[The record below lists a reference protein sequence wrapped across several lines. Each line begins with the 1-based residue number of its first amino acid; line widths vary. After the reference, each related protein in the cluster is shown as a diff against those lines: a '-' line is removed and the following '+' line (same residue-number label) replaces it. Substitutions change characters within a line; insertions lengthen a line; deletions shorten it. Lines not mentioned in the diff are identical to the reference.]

1 MVKKIAALVL
11 ILAASG
17 TWFYLDQMNKKE
29 IAAAEELRQAM
40 EAARAKAQAL
50 AATRAKFEAQIT
62 AELNACKA
70 EAEKA
75 KEAYLDSHKKPVT
88 RKPGESTIPQA
99 VLEEATMT
107 LDAAN
112 AACQATYDGRLT
124 SGQ

>member
-1 MVKKIAALVL
+1 LVL

-29 IAAAEELRQAM
+29 IAAAEELRRAM
-40 EAARAKAQAL
+40 EAARAKAQAI
-50 AATRAKFEAQIT
+50 AAARAKFEAQIT
-62 AELNACKA
+62 AELDACKA

-75 KEAYLDSHKKPVT
+75 KEAFLDSHKQPVK
-88 RKPGESTIPQA
+88 RKPGEFTIPQA
-99 VLEEATMT
+99 ALDEATMT

-112 AACQATYDGRLT
+112 AACQATYDTRLA